1 MIWPILT
8 VQLRHEPDIVLAR
21 QRARQIAERL
31 GFDKQ
36 DQTRIATAVSEIARN
51 AFSYGGGGKAEFVV
65 EDGAVQ
71 SLSIRIRDQG
81 PGIADL
87 QAVLS
92 GDYVSPT
99 GMGVGLVGARRLMD
113 GFTVTSEPGQ
123 GVEVVLTRRLPAR
136 RLRLGGAEVGE
147 LGRGLG
153 AGDDA
158 DPTAELRETNHA
170 LMSSLEQLRSRQDE
184 LAQLNIELEDT
195 NRGVVALYAELD
207 QTAEKLR
214 AASEA
219 KSRFLSHV
227 SHELRTPLNAIR
239 ALSGLLLDEV
249 DGPLTEEQGKQV
261 GYIRRST
268 ETLTELVNNL
278 LDIAKVEA
286 GKVDVTISAFQVDEL
301 LAGLR
306 GLLKPLQVR
315 SGAELVFDESAGIPL
330 VHSDEAKVAQILRNL
345 ISNALKFTEAGEVRV
360 SAALEGDDRLVFTV
374 SDTGIGLAAE
384 DHERIF
390 QEFEQVP
397 GALQSRFK
405 GTGLGLPLS
414 RRLAE
419 LLGGALTVESQLG
432 SGSTFRLSIPL
443 DLRPKPKASLGIL
456 LVDDEEAFRYALKQM
471 VGADHQ
477 VREADDGVEALARL
491 QDQAPDVVFLDLNMP
506 RLNGYGVLERIAA
519 DPALAHLTV
528 IVSTSAMLSERDRE
542 RLTRADYILTKDQLS
557 RETVMALLAAVP
569 GSALG

>member
-1 MIWPILT
+1 MTWPILT

-51 AFSYGGGGKAEFVV
+51 AFSYGGGGKAEFGV
-65 EDGAVQ
+65 EDGAIQ
-71 SLSIRIRDQG
+71 SLFIRIRDQG

-92 GDYVSPT
+92 GDYVSHT

-113 GFTVTSEPGQ
+113 GFAVTSEPGR
-123 GVEVVLTRRLPAR
+123 GVEVVLTRRLPAG

-147 LGRGLG
+147 LARGLG

-184 LAQLNIELEDT
+184 LAQLNTELEDT

-261 GYIRRST
+261 GYIRRSA

-286 GKVDVTISAFQVDEL
+286 GKVDVTVSAFQVDEL

-306 GLLKPLQVR
+306 GLLKPLQAS

-519 DPALAHLTV
+519 DPGLAHMTV

-542 RLTRADYILTKDQLS
+542 RLARADYILTKDQLS
-557 RETVMALLAAVP
+557 RETVMALLAGVP
-569 GSALG
+569 GSALS

>member
-71 SLSIRIRDQG
+71 SLSIRIRDEG

-153 AGDDA
+153 PGDDA

-261 GYIRRST
+261 GYIRRSA

-286 GKVDVTISAFQVDEL
+286 GKVDVTVSAFQVDEL

-306 GLLKPLQVR
+306 GLLKPLQAS

-569 GSALG
+569 GSVLG